1 MPCESRKQSC
11 GRKEEGQRLSKD
23 YPEKLYK
30 AFEKLVEFQDE
41 DRMRRGNSGEE
52 MDEQRT

>member
-11 GRKEEGQRLSKD
+11 GRKEEGQRPSKD
-23 YPEKLYK
+23 YPEKLHK

-52 MDEQRT
+52 MGEQRT